1 MRPATHI
8 DLTSFDTLD
17 TKHVDVLEK
26 ASNEGIGV
34 RKVQARNMT
43 IYTTSGQDKVRHTLR
58 YLVLLTAS
66 LT

>member
-1 MRPATHI
+1 M
-8 DLTSFDTLD
+8 
-17 TKHVDVLEK
+17 LEK

-58 YLVLLTAS
+58 YVVLLTAS